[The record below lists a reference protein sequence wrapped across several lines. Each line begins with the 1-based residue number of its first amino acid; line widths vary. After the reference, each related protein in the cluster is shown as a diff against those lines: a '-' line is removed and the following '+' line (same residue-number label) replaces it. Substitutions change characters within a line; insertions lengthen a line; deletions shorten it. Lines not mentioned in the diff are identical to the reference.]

1 MHHPGPPRFTS
12 VGRPV
17 ELAPRAPGEAA
28 QTGGENAAADDES
41 TVPTDPAD
49 LAARIDADGFAWTL
63 TEAPTDSD
71 ATLGTGPVVHLT
83 PDEPGVYRCRLT
95 APDGEHTVVVRAFP
109 DERRRAE
116 FAVPVGDLPTPA
128 HRIDRVSLVGPFNEH
143 RPGRDR
149 PELVDG
155 EYVAE
160 KRLLPG
166 THRYSLLVND
176 DYGTAYHD
184 ELVVPGPGRP
194 RVSLDAAVESDAVLV
209 TAAAERPPTRIGGGA
224 EGSTDSASWAGDDTS
239 AADAPASGDTP
250 PAVEFHLD
258 TRDGLAR
265 EDVTVEG
272 DTLRIPRSALPADA
286 ASETADAADTSEP
299 TDATVRVHAV
309 AVGERHSVADTVEI
323 AVPAHGSESAT
334 GEGSAPTPAVH
345 RPNDPPDWGESPTIY
360 EIFVRTFAG
369 GTLDTTFAELERRV
383 PYLDSLHVDA
393 VWLTPVVASPTR
405 HGYHVTD
412 YFEVADDLGSR
423 ADFESFVA
431 TCHEHDIRVIF
442 DLVVNHT
449 SRDHP
454 AFQLHSAGVPNYE
467 TLYDRVDD
475 TPFAPNGATVPAD
488 ERDPDWAGSG
498 APDFYFNWTRIPNVN
513 YDSLAV
519 RAWLLAVIDEW
530 AAVVDG
536 FRCDVAWG
544 VPHGFWKEVAARVPD
559 DFLLL
564 DETIPADP
572 EYHESEFDVHYDTRL
587 YHTLRD
593 IGDGDRPATAVF
605 DALDRVAS
613 DGFPRSAVQM
623 RYVENHDETRYLTD
637 CGRSQLAA
645 ATAVTFTLPGA
656 PMIYA
661 GQERGVPGQRGR
673 MRWHDGDDDL
683 TAFHRACARLRRTF
697 PGLGTGDDTAV
708 EPVRLSPAPD
718 HLVAFRREVCEDGGD
733 AGDSSEDTDAL
744 VVVCNFGDDPETT
757 TVVDRTV
764 GETDLLS
771 GESVVV
777 EGVVQVE
784 SAVVLRET

>member
-1 MHHPGPPRFTS
+1 VGDAESDTDADPPADGVTS
-12 VGRPV
+12 DT
-17 ELAPRAPGEAA
+17 A
-28 QTGGENAAADDES
+28 
-41 TVPTDPAD
+41 TDPGD
-49 LAARIDADGFAWTL
+49 LAAGIDADAFTWTL
-63 TEAPTDSD
+63 AERPTDSD
-71 ATLGTGPVVHLT
+71 ATLGDGPVVHLT
-83 PDEPGVYRCRLT
+83 PDEPGTYRCRLA
-95 APDGEHTVVVRAFP
+95 APDGDHAVVVRAFP
-109 DERRRAE
+109 DERRPAE
-116 FAVPVGDLPTPA
+116 FAVPVADLPTPA

-149 PELVDG
+149 PELVG
-155 EYVAE
+155 EEYVAT
-160 KRLLPG
+160 KRLPPG
-166 THRYSLLVND
+166 THRYSLLAND
-176 DYGTAYHD
+176 DYETAYHG
-184 ELVVPGPGRP
+184 ELDVPGPGRP
-194 RVSLDAAVESDAVLV
+194 RVSLDAETDPEAVVV
-209 TAAAERPPTRIGGGA
+209 TADAECPPTRVGGN
-224 EGSTDSASWAGDDTS
+224 D
-239 AADAPASGDTP
+239 ADAQSVEGTTSDAQSVERATSDTRSEPASAEETATDAS

-258 TRDGLAR
+258 TRDDLTR

-272 DTLRIPRSALPADA
+272 DRLRVPRDTLAAA
-286 ASETADAADTSEP
+286 ASATADGI
-299 TDATVRVHAV
+299 VRVHAV
-309 AVGERHSVADTVEI
+309 AVDERHSVADTVEL
-323 AVPAHGSESAT
+323 AVPGEANESAAT
-334 GEGSAPTPAVH
+334 DESTTSEESAPAPTVT
-345 RPNDPPDWGESPTIY
+345 RPNDPPDWGESPTVY

-412 YFEVADDLGSR
+412 YFDTADDLGSR
-423 ADFESFVA
+423 ADFESFVE
-431 TCHEHDIRVIF
+431 TCHDHDIRVVF

-467 TLYDRVDD
+467 NLYTRTDE
-475 TPFAPNGATVPAD
+475 TPFAPNGATVPSED
-488 ERDPDWAGSG
+488 RDPDWAGPG
-498 APDFYFNWTRIPNVN
+498 APAFYFNWTRIPNVN

-519 RAWLLAVIDEW
+519 RAWLLAVVDEW
-530 AAVVDG
+530 ADVVDG

-572 EYHESEFDVHYDTRL
+572 AYHESEFDVHYDTRL
-587 YHTLRD
+587 YHTLRE

-605 DALDRVAS
+605 DALARTAS
-613 DGFPRSAVQM
+613 AGFPRAAVQL

-656 PMIYA
+656 PMVYA
-661 GQERGVPGQRGR
+661 GQERGVPGKRGR

-683 TAFHRACARLRRTF
+683 TAFHRACARLRRAF
-697 PGLGTGDDTAV
+697 PGLGTGDAAAV
-708 EPVRLSPAPD
+708 ERVRLSPAPD
-718 HLVAFRREVCEDGGD
+718 HLVAYRREVGGDGGD

-744 VVVCNFGDDPETT
+744 VVVCNFGDEPETT
-757 TVVDRTV
+757 TVVDATV

-784 SAVVLRET
+784 SAVVLRES

>member
-1 MHHPGPPRFTS
+1 MS
-12 VGRPV
+12 
-17 ELAPRAPGEAA
+17 
-28 QTGGENAAADDES
+28 AADGAS
-41 TVPTDPAD
+41 ATPTDPAE
-49 LAARIDADGFAWTL
+49 LAARIDADAFAWTL
-63 TEAPTDSD
+63 AETPADSD
-71 ATLGTGPVVHLT
+71 ATLGDDPVVHLT
-83 PDEPGVYRCRLT
+83 PDEPGVYRCRLA

-109 DERRRAE
+109 DERERVE
-116 FAVPVGDLPTPA
+116 FAVPVADLPTPA
-128 HRIDRVSLVGPFNEH
+128 HRVDRVSLVGPFNDH

-149 PELVDG
+149 PDLVDG

-160 KRLLPG
+160 RRLLPG
-166 THRYSLLVND
+166 VHRYSLLVND
-176 DYGTAYHD
+176 DYDTAYHD
-184 ELVVPGPGRP
+184 ELVVPGAGRP
-194 RVSLDAAVESDAVLV
+194 RVELTATVESEAVV
-209 TAAAERPPTRIGGGA
+209 VSADAERPPTRVG
-224 EGSTDSASWAGDDTS
+224 ES
-239 AADAPASGDTP
+239 AAGEDAPASADALST
-250 PAVEFHLD
+250 EFHLD
-258 TRDGLAR
+258 TRDDVAR
-265 EDVTVEG
+265 ADVTVEG
-272 DTLRIPRSALPADA
+272 DTLRIPRSALPDEA
-286 ASETADAADTSEP
+286 ASAT
-299 TDATVRVHAV
+299 TDGTVRVHAV
-309 AVGERHSVADTVEI
+309 AVGERHSVADTVELT
-323 AVPAHGSESAT
+323 AT
-334 GEGSAPTPAVH
+334 GEATEEPGGVAPAPTVH
-345 RPNDPPDWGESPTIY
+345 RPNDPPAWGESPTVY

-369 GTLDTTFAELERRV
+369 GTLDTTFTELERRV

-412 YFEVADDLGSR
+412 YFDTAADLGSR
-423 ADFESFVA
+423 VDFESFVE
-431 TCHEHDIRVIF
+431 TCHDHDIRVIF

-467 TLYDRVDD
+467 ELYDRVDE
-475 TPFAPNGATVPAD
+475 TPFAPNGATVPSD
-488 ERDPDWAGSG
+488 DRDPDWAGPG
-498 APDFYFNWTRIPNVN
+498 APAFYFNWTRIPNVN

-519 RAWLLAVIDEW
+519 RAWLLAVVDEW
-530 AAVVDG
+530 ATVVDG

-572 EYHESEFDVHYDTRL
+572 AYHESEFDVHYDTRL
-587 YHTLRD
+587 YHALRD

-605 DALDRVAS
+605 DALDRAAS

-661 GQERGVPGQRGR
+661 GQERGVPGKRGR

-683 TAFHRACARLRRTF
+683 TAFHRACARLRRAF
-697 PGLGTGDDTAV
+697 PELGTADDESV
-708 EPVRLSPAPD
+708 EPVALSPTPD
-718 HLVAFRREVCEDGGD
+718 HLVAFRREVGG
-733 AGDSSEDTDAL
+733 AGDGADDDGDGPDGDGTENTDAL

-757 TVVDRTV
+757 TVVDATV
-764 GETDLLS
+764 AETDLLS

-784 SAVVLRET
+784 SAVVLRES

>member
-17 ELAPRAPGEAA
+17 ELAPRAPGEAVGV
-28 QTGGENAAADDES
+28 GGFDADSAES
-41 TVPTDPAD
+41 VDPTDPAE
-49 LAARIDADGFAWTL
+49 LTERIDADAFAWDL
-63 TEAPTDSD
+63 TDAPADSD
-71 ATLGTGPVVHLT
+71 VSLGDGPVVHLT
-83 PDEPGVYRCRLT
+83 PDEPGRYRCRLT

-109 DERRRAE
+109 DERRPAA
-116 FAVPVGDLPTPA
+116 FAVPVADLPTPA

-149 PELVDG
+149 PELVDE

-176 DYGTAYHD
+176 DCEEAYHD

-194 RVSLDAAVESDAVLV
+194 RVGLDTTVESEAVVV
-209 TAAAERPPTRIGGGA
+209 TADAERPPTRIGGGVEQSA
-224 EGSTDSASWAGDDTS
+224 DSASV
-239 AADAPASGDTP
+239 AADSASVADDLASVADDSASVADDDEPISEETP
-250 PAVEFHLD
+250 LSVEFHLD
-258 TRDGLAR
+258 TRDDLAR

-272 DTLRIPRSALPADA
+272 ETLRVSRDALGDDP
-286 ASETADAADTSEP
+286 
-299 TDATVRVHAV
+299 VRVHAV
-309 AVGERHSVADTVEI
+309 AVGERHSVADTVAI
-323 AVPAHGSESAT
+323 SAGDRADPATDCAVT
-334 GEGSAPTPAVH
+334 
-345 RPNDPPDWGESPTIY
+345 RPNDPPEWGESPTIY

-393 VWLTPVVASPTR
+393 VWLTPVVAGPTR

-412 YFEVADDLGSR
+412 YFDTAADLGSR
-423 ADFESFVA
+423 ADFESFVSA
-431 TCHEHDIRVIF
+431 CHDHDIRVIF

-467 TLYDRVDD
+467 TLYARTDE
-475 TPFAPNGATVPAD
+475 TPFAPNGATVPSE
-488 ERDPDWAGSG
+488 ERDPDWAGPD
-498 APDFYFNWTRIPNVN
+498 APEFYFNWTRIPNVN

-519 RAWLLAVIDEW
+519 RAWMLAVIDEW
-530 AAVVDG
+530 AEVVDG

-544 VPHGFWKEVAARVPD
+544 VPHGFWKEVADRVPD

-572 EYHESEFDVHYDTRL
+572 EYHESEFDLHYDTRL
-587 YHTLRD
+587 YHTLRAV
-593 IGDGDRPATAVF
+593 GDGDRPATAVF
-605 DALDRVAS
+605 DALDRTAS
-613 DGFPRSAVQM
+613 AGFPRSAVQM

-637 CGRSQLAA
+637 CGRSRLAA
-645 ATAVTFTLPGA
+645 ATAITFTLPGA

-673 MRWHDGDDDL
+673 MRWHDGDDEL
-683 TAFHRACARLRRTF
+683 TAFHRACTRLRREF
-697 PGLGTGDDTAV
+697 PELGTADDEAV
-708 EPVRLSPAPD
+708 EPVSLSPAPD
-718 HLVAFRREVCEDGGD
+718 HLVAFRREVGSDD
-733 AGDSSEDTDAL
+733 AGEGADDTGAL

-757 TVVDRTV
+757 TVVGRSV

-784 SAVVLRET
+784 SAVVLREV

>member
-17 ELAPRAPGEAA
+17 ELAPRAPEQSVTAV
-28 QTGGENAAADDES
+28 EFDD
-41 TVPTDPAD
+41 PTDPAE
-49 LAARIDADGFAWTL
+49 LAHRIDGDAFAWTL
-63 TEAPTDSD
+63 VDTPTESD
-71 ATLGTGPVVHLT
+71 VTLGDGPVVHLT
-83 PDEPGVYRCRLT
+83 PDESGVYRCRLT
-95 APDGEHTVVVRAFP
+95 APDGDHTVVVRAFP
-109 DERRRAE
+109 DERRPAA
-116 FAVPVGDLPTPA
+116 FAVPVADLPTPA

-160 KRLLPG
+160 TRLLPG
-166 THRYSLLVND
+166 VHRYSLLVND
-176 DYGTAYHD
+176 DYEEAYHD

-194 RVSLDAAVESDAVLV
+194 RVGLDAEVDSDEVVV
-209 TAAAERPPTRIGGGA
+209 TADAERPPTRIGGGA
-224 EGSTDSASWAGDDTS
+224 GRSTDSASVAGDDES
-239 AADAPASGDTP
+239 VSETP
-250 PAVEFHLD
+250 LSVEFHLD
-258 TRDGLAR
+258 TRDGLTR
-265 EDVTVEG
+265 ENVTVEG
-272 DTLRIPRSALPADA
+272 ETLRIPRSALPGDA
-286 ASETADAADTSEP
+286 ESDTADASDAVDEP
-299 TDATVRVHAV
+299 VRVHAV
-309 AVGERHSVADTVEI
+309 AVGQRHSVADTVAI
-323 AVPAHGSESAT
+323 TADDGGESAADD
-334 GEGSAPTPAVH
+334 GSDDRSTDDTDTALPTVH
-345 RPNDPPDWGESPTIY
+345 RPNDPPEWGESPTIY

-412 YFEVADDLGSR
+412 YFDTAADLGSR
-423 ADFESFVA
+423 AEFESFVA
-431 TCHEHDIRVIF
+431 ACHDHDIQVIF

-467 TLYDRVDD
+467 NLYDRVDE
-475 TPFAPNGATVPAD
+475 TPFAPNGATVPSED
-488 ERDPDWAGSG
+488 RDPDWAGPG

-519 RAWLLAVIDEW
+519 RAWMLAVIDEW

-544 VPHGFWKEVAARVPD
+544 VPHGFWKEVADRLPD

-572 EYHESEFDVHYDTRL
+572 AYHESEFDVHYDTRL
-587 YHTLRD
+587 YHTLRE

-645 ATAVTFTLPGA
+645 ATAITFTLPGA
-656 PMIYA
+656 PMLYA

-683 TAFHRACARLRRTF
+683 TAFHRACARLRREF
-697 PGLGTGDDTAV
+697 PELGTADDESV
-708 EPVRLSPAPD
+708 EQVALSPAPD
-718 HLVAFRREVCEDGGD
+718 HLVAFRREVGGRGD
-733 AGDSSEDTDAL
+733 AGDSSEDADAL
-744 VVVCNFGDDPETT
+744 VVVCNFDDDPETT
-757 TVVDRTV
+757 TVVDATV

-784 SAVVLRET
+784 RAVVLRAV

>member
-17 ELAPRAPGEAA
+17 ELAPRAPEKAVEPGESDTTESASETA
-28 QTGGENAAADDES
+28 DDDES
-41 TVPTDPAD
+41 TTLTDPAE
-49 LAARIDADGFAWTL
+49 LAAHIDADAFAWTL
-63 TEAPTDSD
+63 VEAPADSD
-71 ATLGTGPVVHLT
+71 VTLGGGPVVHLT
-83 PDEPGVYRCRLT
+83 PDEPGSYRCRLA
-95 APDGEHTVVVRAFP
+95 APDGDHAVVVRAFP
-109 DERRRAE
+109 DERRPAE
-116 FAVPVGDLPTPA
+116 FAVPVADLPTPA

-149 PELVDG
+149 PRRVDD

-166 THRYSLLVND
+166 SHRYSLLVND
-176 DYGTAYHD
+176 DYEEAFHD
-184 ELVVPGPGRP
+184 RLVVRGPGRP
-194 RVSLDAAVESDAVLV
+194 RVDLSATVESAAIVV
-209 TAAAERPPTRIGGGA
+209 TADADRPPTRSGGGA
-224 EGSTDSASWAGDDTS
+224 GRDGGSDDRSPPDDTAS
-239 AADAPASGDTP
+239 RPADDAPVSGDAP
-250 PAVEFHLD
+250 LSVEFHLD
-258 TRDGLAR
+258 TRDGLTR
-265 EDVTVEG
+265 EAVTVEG
-272 DTLRIPRSALPADA
+272 DTLRIPRGALAD
-286 ASETADAADTSEP
+286 ETL
-299 TDATVRVHAV
+299 RIHAV

-323 AVPAHGSESAT
+323 TPGGGGGASDDESAQ
-334 GEGSAPTPAVH
+334 SPTIH

-412 YFEVADDLGSR
+412 YFDTATDLGSR

-431 TCHEHDIRVIF
+431 ACHDHDIRVIF

-467 TLYDRVDD
+467 DLYDRVDD
-475 TPFAPNGATVPAD
+475 TPFAPNGAAVPAED
-488 ERDPDWAGSG
+488 RDPDWAGPG

-519 RAWLLAVIDEW
+519 RAWMLAVIDEW
-530 AAVVDG
+530 ADVVDG

-544 VPHGFWKEVAARVPD
+544 VPHGFWKEVADRIPD
-559 DFLLL
+559 GFLLL

-572 EYHESEFDVHYDTRL
+572 AYHESEFDVHYDTRL
-587 YHTLRD
+587 YHTLRE
-593 IGDGDRPATAVF
+593 IGDGERPATAVF
-605 DALDRVAS
+605 DALDRVAG

-656 PMIYA
+656 PMVYA

-683 TAFHRACARLRRTF
+683 TAFHRACARLRREF
-697 PGLGTGDDTAV
+697 PGLGTGEDASVDR
-708 EPVRLSPAPD
+708 VRLSPAPEQ
-718 HLVAFRREVCEDGGD
+718 LVAFRREVGGDGGD
-733 AGDSSEDTDAL
+733 PGDSSDDTDAL

-757 TVVDRTV
+757 TVVDATV

-784 SAVVLRET
+784 SAVVLREV

>member
-17 ELAPRAPGEAA
+17 ELAPRAPEQSVPPGEF
-28 QTGGENAAADDES
+28 DD
-41 TVPTDPAD
+41 PTDPAE
-49 LAARIDADGFAWTL
+49 LTERIDTGAFAWTL
-63 TEAPTDSD
+63 VDAPTESD
-71 ATLGTGPVVHLT
+71 VTLGDGPVVHVT
-83 PDEPGVYRCRLT
+83 PDEPGLYRCRLT
-95 APDGEHTVVVRAFP
+95 APDGDHTVVVRAFP
-109 DERRRAE
+109 DERRPAR
-116 FAVPVGDLPTPA
+116 FAVPVADLPTPA

-149 PELVDG
+149 PELADG

-166 THRYSLLVND
+166 LHRYSLLVND
-176 DYGTAYHD
+176 DYEEAYHD

-194 RVSLDAAVESDAVLV
+194 RVGLDTEVRPTEIVVSAD
-209 TAAAERPPTRIGGGA
+209 AERPPTRIGGGA
-224 EGSTDSASWAGDDTS
+224 ERSDDSASVADDSASVAGDDES
-239 AADAPASGDTP
+239 ISEETP
-250 PAVEFHLD
+250 LSVEFHLD
-258 TRDGLAR
+258 TRDDLSR

-272 DTLRIPRSALPADA
+272 DTLRIPRSALPSGGE
-286 ASETADAADTSEP
+286 SETTDAAD
-299 TDATVRVHAV
+299 ATVGVHAV

-323 AVPAHGSESAT
+323 TAS
-334 GEGSAPTPAVH
+334 GETPETDHEIH
-345 RPNDPPDWGESPTIY
+345 RPNDPPEWGESPTIY

-393 VWLTPVVASPTR
+393 VWLTPVVAGPTR

-412 YFEVADDLGSR
+412 YFDTAADLGSR
-423 ADFESFVA
+423 ADFESFVSA
-431 TCHEHDIRVIF
+431 CHDHDIRVIF

-467 TLYDRVDD
+467 NLYSRTDE
-475 TPFAPNGATVPAD
+475 TPFAPNGATVPAA
-488 ERDPDWAGSG
+488 ERDPDWAGPG

-519 RAWLLAVIDEW
+519 RAWMLAVIDEW
-530 AAVVDG
+530 AEVVDG

-544 VPHGFWKEVAARVPD
+544 VPHGFWKEVAERVPD

-572 EYHESEFDVHYDTRL
+572 AYHESEFDVHYDTRL
-587 YHTLRD
+587 YHTLRAV
-593 IGDGDRPATAVF
+593 GDGDRPATAVF

-637 CGRSQLAA
+637 CGRSQLTA
-645 ATAVTFTLPGA
+645 ATAITFLLPGA

-683 TAFHRACARLRRTF
+683 TAFHRACARLRREF
-697 PGLGTGDDTAV
+697 PELGTADDESV
-708 EPVRLSPAPD
+708 EPVSLSPAPD
-718 HLVAFRREVCEDGGD
+718 HLVAFRREVGGD
-733 AGDSSEDTDAL
+733 SDCTGDCGDETDAL

-757 TVVDRTV
+757 TVVDGSV

-784 SAVVLRET
+784 SAVVLREI